1 MNPNIQL
8 ETKEDPT
15 WMTFDNIRKKEQQVP
30 DPEQFVIPTAITEK
44 DGVITVELETVEDGN
59 PHGMKVGDLNLE
71 GIVPAP
77 LLAIQEALSDSA
89 TLENPLNKAV
99 ALEAQSFVAQ
109 KLLADKGW
117 DIVKQLFLIS
127 SEMLQTTQLFVLP
140 VISEEDLVKEKLGE
154 NYEEFQKGFDALK
167 EDLATMSSVLIAL
180 SKKHVDKVGAVEPED
195 QTLVAELT
203 MGYSNIQSQMENEVG
218 PELMKQMAIL
228 EAAGVSAEDL
238 FAAFVAGQEEPE
250 KQ

>member
-77 LLAIQEALSDSA
+77 LLAIQEAVSYTHL
-89 TLENPLNKAV
+89 TLPTKR
-99 ALEAQSFVAQ
+99 
-109 KLLADKGW
+109 
-117 DIVKQLFLIS
+117 IV
-127 SEMLQTTQLFVLP
+127 
-140 VISEEDLVKEKLGE
+140 
-154 NYEEFQKGFDALK
+154 
-167 EDLATMSSVLIAL
+167 
-180 SKKHVDKVGAVEPED
+180 
-195 QTLVAELT
+195 
-203 MGYSNIQSQMENEVG
+203 
-218 PELMKQMAIL
+218 
-228 EAAGVSAEDL
+228 
-238 FAAFVAGQEEPE
+238 
-250 KQ
+250 